1 MKYKNLFD
9 QKKYDEIIAKEKYI
23 QSHHEEDMLALA
35 KSHYEVKNYDKVKYL
50 IDTYI
55 HEHKYYYDYLILKL
69 NILLIEQKYVDAAL
83 ILKEELNM
91 PYIEE
96 KYRVVFEDMFQIIL
110 EKKYHKNLE
119 VSDIEQLLTSSE
131 DNQILGLTLLKKQ
144 NIREYYDI
152 ISEILSSNKYSLKIK
167 NLLLMAMFEQEYET
181 KLELAFDNYFEL
193 ISVKEH
199 VTKQQKLIEDI
210 VTSVEFSQPNLEKI
224 HLEIAT
230 TIVINTFPQDI
241 SKKQYI
247 KTINA
252 LISQMFNID
261 VEEKVNM
268 ELLDYFKSLIY

>member
-1 MKYKNLFD
+1 MKYKNLFE
-9 QKKYDEIIAKEKYI
+9 QKKYEEIISKEKYI
-23 QSHHEEDMLALA
+23 QSHHEEDMLLLA
-35 KSHYEVKNYDKVKYL
+35 KSHYEIKNYDKVKDL
-50 IDTYI
+50 INTYI

-96 KYRVVFEDMFQIIL
+96 KYRLVFEDMFQIIL

-144 NIREYYDI
+144 NIREYFNI

-230 TIVINTFPQDI
+230 TVVINTFPQDI

-252 LISQMFNID
+252 LSAQMFNID
-261 VEEKVNM
+261 VEENVNM